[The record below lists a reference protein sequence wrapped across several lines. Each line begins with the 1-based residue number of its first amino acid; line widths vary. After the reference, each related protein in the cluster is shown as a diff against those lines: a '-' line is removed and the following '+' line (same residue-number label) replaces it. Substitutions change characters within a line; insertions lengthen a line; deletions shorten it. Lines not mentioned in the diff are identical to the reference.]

1 MVSIPSA
8 TIGPFVFGSRPVRT
22 RMPGGV
28 GAGGEK
34 PPATRLGGVLPLFIR

>member
-8 TIGPFVFGSRPVRT
+8 TIGPFVFGNRPVRT

-28 GAGGEK
+28 VAGGA